1 MIASLTGPVQSR
13 DEKSVV
19 LDVHGVGLRVFVL
32 PRTLEA
38 LPPGTTTTL
47 LTHLNVREDALE
59 LYGFTTAGEL
69 RLFERLLS
77 VSGVGPKVA
86 LGVLSA
92 ASASDLE
99 AAIERGDSKVLTKV
113 SGVGTKT
120 AERIIVDLRG
130 KLSDI
135 QTVDDSSLSSVIDAL
150 VSLGYTSREAREAA
164 AGTPADETV
173 EVRVKTALRQIG
185 RSGS

>member
-1 MIASLTGPVQSR
+1 MIASLTGTISAR
-13 DEKSVV
+13 DDKSFVI
-19 LDVHGVGLRVFVL
+19 DVHGVGLRVFAL
-32 PRTLEA
+32 TRTLE
-38 LPPGTTTTL
+38 LHPPQTPVTVY
-47 LTHLNVREDALE
+47 THLNVREDALE
-59 LYGFTTAGEL
+59 LYGFATAGEL

-92 ASASDLE
+92 ASVTDLE
-99 AAIERGDSKVLTKV
+99 AAIERGEAKVLTKV

-135 QTVDDSSLSSVIDAL
+135 QTIDDTSLSSVIDAL
-150 VSLGYTSREAREAA
+150 VALGYTNREAREAA
-164 AGTPADETV
+164 TATSAGQPV
-173 EVRVKTALRQIG
+173 EARVKAALRQIG
-185 RSGS
+185 K

>member
-1 MIASLTGPVQSR
+1 MIASLTGTVTHR

-32 PRTLEA
+32 PRTLEK
-38 LPPGTTTTL
+38 LSLDTTATV
-47 LTHLNVREDALE
+47 LTHLNVREDVLE
-59 LYGFTTAGEL
+59 LYGFATAGEL

-99 AAIERGDSKVLTKV
+99 VAIERGDSKVLTKV

-135 QTVDDSSLSSVIDAL
+135 ETSNDSSLSSVIDAL

-164 AGTPADETV
+164 VATPADQPIAT
-173 EVRVKTALRQIG
+173 RVKSALRQIG
-185 RSGS
+185 QSGT

>member
-1 MIASLTGPVQSR
+1 MIASLTGTVTAR
-13 DEKSVV
+13 DNKSLVI
-19 LDVHGVGLRVFVL
+19 DVHGVGLRLFCIA
-32 PRTLEA
+32 RTLEKFPLQSTA
-38 LPPGTTTTL
+38 TL

-59 LYGFTTAGEL
+59 LYGFATVEEQ

-92 ASASDLE
+92 ASTSDLE
-99 AAIERGDSKVLTKV
+99 AAIERGDAKVLTKV

-130 KLSDI
+130 KLSDV
-135 QTVDDSSLSSVIDAL
+135 QTSNDTSLSSVIDAL
-150 VSLGYTSREAREAA
+150 VALGYTSREAREAA
-164 AGTPADETV
+164 VGTPAGEAV
-173 EVRVKTALRQIG
+173 EVRVKSALRQIG
-185 RSGS
+185 R

>member
-1 MIASLTGPVQSR
+1 MIASLSGTVAAR

-32 PRTLEA
+32 PRTLA
-38 LPPGTTTTL
+38 KLPPQTATTL
-47 LTHLNVREDALE
+47 LTHLNVREDALD
-59 LYGFTTAGEL
+59 LYGFATAGEL

-99 AAIERGDSKVLTKV
+99 TAIERGDSKVLTKV

-130 KLSDI
+130 KLTDI
-135 QTVDDSSLSSVIDAL
+135 QTTDDSSLSSVIDAL

-164 AGTPADETV
+164 VATPADQTV
-173 EVRVKTALRQIG
+173 AARVKTALRQIG